1 MGRLAR
7 LVVRY
12 PLLVL
17 ALWIAAVGAIVAI
30 TPAGDAVV
38 TKAPYPTAAQ
48 RARGLLDAA
57 FPATGSGNHP
67 PTSILL
73 SDPRGLSAGEDML
86 VGLAI
91 PRLRSWSYADM
102 GTGWNPPSQPVVA
115 NIDGPHRSKDGKA
128 LLVNITYTFTGYCY
142 PCNDYLRRA
151 LGSIRPHLPPGA
163 AIEITGLGLVYQAED
178 DALAG
183 ITSGGV
189 TPTLLAC
196 VALLL
201 VILGVVYRAPLAVLV
216 PLVCIGTCVYTSLG
230 LVKYLSAHTDWVPHG
245 NITDELISV
254 ALFGAGTNYCI
265 FLLSRYRETL
275 RAGLQPREA
284 IVLAVTRVGEAITSS
299 AGTVIAAM
307 TLMGLT
313 LSPMFRAIGPSVA
326 VAVAVM
332 LLGGLTLVPAAVRLC
347 GSAFLWPSQPQPA
360 SGARHSSLD
369 VIQQPRPVA
378 TSDQHPGGPPAGP
391 ARGLGFWEK
400 VGAVIVAHPG
410 RILVAT
416 LALLVGLS
424 AFAFALSP
432 SYDDLRALPSDNP
445 AVRAAEAIQAHF
457 GSITEPATLVI
468 ADPTTDLG
476 GSAGSATTARLRAT
490 LAASAGVVGVGV
502 PTIAP
507 DRHVAALPF
516 TLGVETSSPAAHAAI
531 ARLQEA
537 LATTVA
543 ALGRP
548 NLQALISS
556 DSAATH
562 DQAVQV
568 GADFRF
574 IITWVSLVILAIL
587 ALLVRSLTAPLY
599 LLLTVALSAA
609 SSIGLTVL
617 VCHLIFGQEIY
628 YTTPVF
634 AFVFLVALG
643 EDFNILLM
651 SRIRE
656 EVRRHGLR
664 LGVARAVGSTG
675 GTLTSCGLIMAG
687 TFGVLITFRV
697 TFLQQIGFAVGAGVL
712 LDTFVVRSLLVPS
725 IVCLLGRWNWVG
737 VRGAAPLPEPSD
749 GSGLALV

>member
-7 LVVRY
+7 FVVRY

-17 ALWIAAVGAIVAI
+17 VLWAAVVGTVVAI
-30 TPAGDAVV
+30 TPVGNAVV
-38 TKAPYPTAAQ
+38 TRAPHPTAAQ
-48 RARGLLDAA
+48 RARTLLDTA

-73 SDPRGLSAGEDML
+73 SDPHGITAGEEAL

-91 PRLRSWSYADM
+91 PRLRQWSYADL
-102 GTGWNPPSQPVVA
+102 GPGWNPPSQPSVA
-115 NIDGPHRSKDGKA
+115 DIDGPHRSKDGKA

-151 LGSIRPHLPPGA
+151 LGSIRPQLPPGA

-216 PLVCIGTCVYTSLG
+216 PLVCIGICVYTSLG
-230 LVKYLSAHTDWVPHG
+230 LVKYLSAHTDWVPHAD
-245 NITDELISV
+245 ITDEFISV
-254 ALFGAGTNYCI
+254 VLFGAGTNYCI
-265 FLLSRYRETL
+265 FLLSRYREGL
-275 RAGLQPREA
+275 RAGLPPGEA
-284 IVLAVTRVGEAITSS
+284 IVLAVTRVGEAIASS

-307 TLMGLT
+307 ALMGLT

-332 LLGGLTLVPAAVRLC
+332 LLGGLTLVPAVVRLC
-347 GSAFLWPSQPQPA
+347 GRAFLWPSQP
-360 SGARHSSLD
+360 
-369 VIQQPRPVA
+369 RPVA
-378 TSDQHPGGPPAGP
+378 SGGAYAGG
-391 ARGLGFWEK
+391 AHAVGGRGQGFWDRIG
-400 VGAVIVAHPG
+400 VAIVAHPG
-410 RILVAT
+410 STFVAT
-416 LALLVGLS
+416 MVLLGGLS
-424 AFAFALSP
+424 ACAYALSP

-445 AVRAAEAIQAHF
+445 AVRTAEAIQAHF
-457 GSITEPATLVI
+457 GTTSEPATLVI
-468 ADPTTDLG
+468 ADPGADLG
-476 GSAGSATTARLRAT
+476 GSAGSAPIARLRAT
-490 LAASAGVVGVGV
+490 LAASAGVVGVGAPNV
-502 PTIAP
+502 AP
-507 DRHVAALPF
+507 DGHVVALPF
-516 TLGVETSSPAAHAAI
+516 TLGVETSSPAAHATI
-531 ARLQEA
+531 GRLQTA

-548 NLQALISS
+548 GLQALISS
-556 DSAATH
+556 DSASTY
-562 DQAVQV
+562 DQSVQV
-568 GADFRF
+568 GTDFRF

-656 EVRRHGLR
+656 EVGRHGIR
-664 LGVARAVGSTG
+664 QGVARAVGSTG

-687 TFGVLITFRV
+687 TFGVLTTFRV

-737 VRGAAPLPEPSD
+737 VRGAAVLPDPSY
-749 GSGLALV
+749 AR

>member
-1 MGRLAR
+1 MERLAR

-17 ALWIAAVGAIVAI
+17 ALWAVAIGAVVAI
-30 TPAGDAVV
+30 TPAGEAVV
-38 TKAPYPTAAQ
+38 TRAPHPTAAQ
-48 RARGLLDAA
+48 RAREFLDAA
-57 FPATGSGNHP
+57 FPASGSGNHP

-73 SDPRGLSAGEDML
+73 SDPRGVTAGEIAL

-102 GTGWNPPSQPVVA
+102 GTGWSPPSQPIVA

-142 PCNDYLRRA
+142 PCNNYLRRA

-216 PLVCIGTCVYTSLG
+216 PLVCIGICVYTSLG

-245 NITDELISV
+245 TITDEFISV
-254 ALFGAGTNYCI
+254 VLFGAGTNYCI
-265 FLLSRYRETL
+265 FLLSRYREGL
-275 RAGLQPREA
+275 QAGLQPREA

-332 LLGGLTLVPAAVRLC
+332 LLGGLTLVPAVVRLC
-347 GSAFLWPSQPQPA
+347 GRAFLWPSQPRPAGGMRPPDLYATPESRSRA
-360 SGARHSSLD
+360 SGAAQVQVPTASVRA
-369 VIQQPRPVA
+369 Q
-378 TSDQHPGGPPAGP
+378 
-391 ARGLGFWEK
+391 GLWGK
-400 VGAVIVAHPG
+400 VGATIVAHPVATF
-410 RILVAT
+410 VAT
-416 LALLVGLS
+416 LTLLAGLS
-424 AFAFALSP
+424 TFAVALSP

-445 AVRAAEAIQAHF
+445 AVRTAEAIQTHF
-457 GSITEPATLVI
+457 GSTSEPATLVI
-468 ADPTTDLG
+468 ADPSTDLG
-476 GSAGSATTARLRAT
+476 APAGSASVARLRST
-490 LAASAGVVGVGV
+490 LAASAGVVAVGV
-502 PTIAP
+502 PNLAADGHT
-507 DRHVAALPF
+507 AALPF
-516 TLGVETSSPAAHAAI
+516 TLGVETSSPAAHATI
-531 ARLQEA
+531 AHLQEA
-537 LATTVA
+537 LAGTVA

-548 NLQALISS
+548 SLQALISS

-562 DQAVQV
+562 DQSVQV
-568 GADFRF
+568 AADFRF
-574 IITWVSLVILAIL
+574 IVLWVSLVILAIL

-656 EVRRHGLR
+656 EIWQHGLR

-737 VRGAAPLPEPSD
+737 VRGAAPLPDP
-749 GSGLALV
+749 A

>member
-7 LVVRY
+7 FVVRY

-17 ALWIAAVGAIVAI
+17 VLWVAAMGAVVAI
-30 TPAGDAVV
+30 TPVGDAVV
-38 TKAPYPTAAQ
+38 TKAPHPTAAQ

-73 SDPRGLSAGEDML
+73 SDPRGITAGEEAL

-91 PRLRSWSYADM
+91 PRLRQWSYADL
-102 GTGWNPPSQPVVA
+102 GPGWNPPSQPTVA
-115 NIDGPHRSKDGKA
+115 NIDGPHRSKDGKG

-142 PCNDYLRRA
+142 PCNNYLRRA
-151 LGSIRPHLPPGA
+151 LGSIRPHLPSGA

-216 PLVCIGTCVYTSLG
+216 PLVCIGICVYTSLG
-230 LVKYLSAHTDWVPHG
+230 LVKYLSAHTDWVPHAD
-245 NITDELISV
+245 ITNEFISV
-254 ALFGAGTNYCI
+254 VLFGAGTNYCI
-265 FLLSRYRETL
+265 FLLSRYREGL
-275 RAGLQPREA
+275 RAGLPPGEA
-284 IVLAVTRVGEAITSS
+284 IVLAVTRVGEAIASS

-307 TLMGLT
+307 ALMGLT
-313 LSPMFRAIGPSVA
+313 LSPMFRAIGPSVG
-326 VAVAVM
+326 VAVGVM
-332 LLGGLTLVPAAVRLC
+332 LVGGLTLVPAVVRLC
-347 GSAFLWPSQPQPA
+347 GRAFLWPSQP
-360 SGARHSSLD
+360 
-369 VIQQPRPVA
+369 RPVA
-378 TSDQHPGGPPAGP
+378 SGGAAAGV
-391 ARGLGFWEK
+391 RSWGFWDR
-400 VGAVIVAHPG
+400 VGVAIVAHPG
-410 RILVAT
+410 STFVAT
-416 LALLVGLS
+416 MVLLGGLS

-445 AVRAAEAIQAHF
+445 AVRTAEAIQVHF
-457 GSITEPATLVI
+457 GTASEPATLVI
-468 ADPTTDLG
+468 ADPGVDMG
-476 GSAGSATTARLRAT
+476 GSAPIARLRAT
-490 LAASAGVVGVGV
+490 LAASAGVVGVGMPNV
-502 PTIAP
+502 AP
-507 DRHVAALPF
+507 DGHVAALPF
-516 TLGVETSSPAAHAAI
+516 TLGVETSSPAAHATI
-531 ARLQEA
+531 GRLQAA

-548 NLQALISS
+548 GLQALISS
-556 DSAATH
+556 DSASTY
-562 DQAVQV
+562 DQSVQV
-568 GADFRF
+568 GTDFRF

-656 EVRRHGLR
+656 EVGRHGIR
-664 LGVARAVGSTG
+664 QGVARAVGSTG

-687 TFGVLITFRV
+687 TFGVLTTFRV

-737 VRGAAPLPEPSD
+737 VRGAAVLSDPSY
-749 GSGLALV
+749 AR

>member
-1 MGRLAR
+1 M
-7 LVVRY
+7 
-12 PLLVL
+12 
-17 ALWIAAVGAIVAI
+17 
-30 TPAGDAVV
+30 
-38 TKAPYPTAAQ
+38 
-48 RARGLLDAA
+48 
-57 FPATGSGNHP
+57 
-67 PTSILL
+67 
-73 SDPRGLSAGEDML
+73 
-86 VGLAI
+86 
-91 PRLRSWSYADM
+91 
-102 GTGWNPPSQPVVA
+102 
-115 NIDGPHRSKDGKA
+115 
-128 LLVNITYTFTGYCY
+128 NITYTFTGYCY

-151 LGSIRPHLPPGA
+151 LGTIRPQLPPGA

-216 PLVCIGTCVYTSLG
+216 PLVCIGICVYTSLG
-230 LVKYLSAHTDWVPHG
+230 LVKYLSAHTDWVPHAD
-245 NITDELISV
+245 ITDEFISV
-254 ALFGAGTNYCI
+254 VLFGAGTNYCI
-265 FLLSRYRETL
+265 FLLSRYREGL
-275 RAGLQPREA
+275 RAGLPPGEA
-284 IVLAVTRVGEAITSS
+284 IVLAVTRVGEAIASS

-307 TLMGLT
+307 ALMGLT

-332 LLGGLTLVPAAVRLC
+332 LLGGLTLVPAVVRLC
-347 GSAFLWPSQPQPA
+347 GRAFLWPSQP
-360 SGARHSSLD
+360 
-369 VIQQPRPVA
+369 RPVA
-378 TSDQHPGGPPAGP
+378 SGGAYAGG
-391 ARGLGFWEK
+391 AHAVGGRGQGFWDRIG
-400 VGAVIVAHPG
+400 VAIVAHPG
-410 RILVAT
+410 STFVAT
-416 LALLVGLS
+416 MVLLGGLS
-424 AFAFALSP
+424 ACAYALSP

-445 AVRAAEAIQAHF
+445 AVRTAEAIQAHF
-457 GSITEPATLVI
+457 GTTSEPATLVI
-468 ADPTTDLG
+468 ADPGADLG
-476 GSAGSATTARLRAT
+476 GSAGSAPIARLRAT
-490 LAASAGVVGVGV
+490 LAASAGVVGVGAPNV
-502 PTIAP
+502 AP
-507 DRHVAALPF
+507 DGHVVALPF
-516 TLGVETSSPAAHAAI
+516 TLGVETSSPAAHATI
-531 ARLQEA
+531 GRLQTA

-548 NLQALISS
+548 GLQALISS
-556 DSAATH
+556 DSASTY
-562 DQAVQV
+562 DQSVQV
-568 GADFRF
+568 GTDFRF
-574 IITWVSLVILAIL
+574 IITWASLVILAIL

-656 EVRRHGLR
+656 EVGRHGIR
-664 LGVARAVGSTG
+664 QGVARAVGSTG

-687 TFGVLITFRV
+687 TFGVLTTFRV

-737 VRGAAPLPEPSD
+737 VRGAAVLPDPSY
-749 GSGLALV
+749 AR